1 MQQCICFTTLL
12 IPHLLVRL
20 EDVTSE
26 GVPWHLP
33 SDVTENLQVLGVV
46 GHIENP
52 VNNVHH
58 AIISQSE
65 H

>member
-1 MQQCICFTTLL
+1 MQQCICFTTPL
-12 IPHLLVRL
+12 IPHLLVCL

-26 GVPWHLP
+26 GVPWHLS

-58 AIISQSE
+58 AVMSK
-65 H
+65 